1 MTQETVLIYFIG
13 FIAAIFVLRMLRFT
27 ITLLFSMV
35 EDTLRESFPKYDS
48 TLRDFFLKIDFAVN
62 KLRILGIRWHFIAAF
77 LYVTY
82 AVAH

>member
-1 MTQETVLIYFIG
+1 MYFVG
-13 FIAAIFVLRMLRFT
+13 FIAAIFELRMLRFT
-27 ITLLFSMV
+27 ITLLFGMV

-77 LYVTY
+77 LYVAY

>member
-1 MTQETVLIYFIG
+1 MTQETVLMYFIG

-27 ITLLFSMV
+27 ITLLFGMV

-62 KLRILGIRWHFIAAF
+62 KLRILGIRWHFIVAF
-77 LYVTY
+77 LYIAYT
-82 AVAH
+82 ATH

>member
-1 MTQETVLIYFIG
+1 MTQETVLMYFIG

-27 ITLLFSMV
+27 ITLLFGMV

-48 TLRDFFLKIDFAVN
+48 TLRDFFLKIDFVVN